1 MRSRA
6 FRTDLWRWMILWS
19 RGGIYV
25 DMKIQL
31 SSDLDWIDFEYDE
44 LVLCL
49 ENPLTGQTR
58 GMNNAFIAM
67 TKHHPLALQMI
78 AAISQNIQWRDYNQD
93 VLAITGSHL
102 LDRILKE

>member
-1 MRSRA
+1 M
-6 FRTDLWRWMILWS
+6 
-19 RGGIYV
+19 

-44 LVLCL
+44 LVLCQ
-49 ENPLTGQTR
+49 G
-58 GMNNAFIAM
+58 NNAFIAM

-78 AAISQNIQWRDYNQD
+78 AAISQNIQWRDYNED

-102 LDRILKE
+102 LDRILK